1 LTASDMVIAQIVSD
15 FEALARLAVRAI
27 ESESAEQS
35 KSEALKRLRDLALR
49 GAAMAREAV
58 APDE

>member
-1 LTASDMVIAQIVSD
+1 MVIAQIVSD
-15 FEALARLAVRAI
+15 FEALARLAERAI
-27 ESESAEQS
+27 DSKPAEQS

-49 GAAMAREAV
+49 GATMAREAV